1 MFIKREYE
9 WNLKLFYWKNV
20 SIQNYTFTIFEKLK
34 NCKKDIESVNP
45 EVSKTSNGKIM
56 LISKCSMCNN
66 KPKLFEKQEAVG
78 LLNKLEIKTPLSKI
92 ATLGDISFLTVLTL
106 NYNIKWMKWVK
117 KLLLLGDKSCLKSI
131 WDNPK
136 LTKVL
141 ADH

>member
-1 MFIKREYE
+1 
-9 WNLKLFYWKNV
+9 
-20 SIQNYTFTIFEKLK
+20 
-34 NCKKDIESVNP
+34 
-45 EVSKTSNGKIM
+45 M

-136 LTKVL
+136 LTKML